1 MKKCQNCNHYA
12 DDDSKYC
19 PKCGSLLPCKPEN
32 SGSIRNDEE
41 KSGTKIL
48 LIFVLLA
55 LAGFGMWFL
64 STNTTFFYSLSHTHI
79 QHEVF
84 FGILGVLLVFYIIAL
99 VMSHKNNSICIS
111 VNGWDKAML
120 LIAPTALFIAN
131 FWGWDEPVNTAQG
144 VFLTISGVC
153 LVGTIIM
160 TLFYSNGHF
169 GWIIISILA
178 KIFIFWLTIFI
189 IALLLALAVIF
200 IMFSFI
206 GDHSSDDEVIILKY
220 DRFLDAYVGYRR
232 R

>member
-19 PKCGSLLPCKPEN
+19 PECGSLLPCKPEN
-32 SGSIRNDEE
+32 SGNIRNSEE
-41 KSGTKIL
+41 KSGMKIL

-55 LAGFGMWFL
+55 LAGLGMWFL

-84 FGILGVLLVFYIIAL
+84 FGILGVLLIFYIIAL
-99 VMSHKNNSICIS
+99 VMSHKNDRICIS

-120 LIAPTALFIAN
+120 LIAPAALFIAN

-160 TLFYSNGHF
+160 TFFYSNGHL

-189 IALLLALAVIF
+189 IALLLALALFF
-200 IMFSFI
+200 IMISFI
-206 GDHSSDDEVIILKY
+206 GDHNSRDEVWILKY
-220 DRFLDAYVGYRR
+220 DRFLDAYVGYRQR
-232 R
+232 